1 MSTNQTLFS
10 LVNFSILLSVRA
22 RTKELAGSC
31 EVVILA
37 LDVRQAARREIRLVL
52 PMREACGNW
61 SHGKTLA
68 ETDSNKIE
76 DHVSVRFG

>member
-1 MSTNQTLFS
+1 MG
-10 LVNFSILLSVRA
+10 A
-22 RTKELAGSC
+22 RELRGSGT
-31 EVVILA
+31 VVILVPN
-37 LDVRQAARREIRLVL
+37 VRQAARREIRLVL
-52 PMREACGNW
+52 PMRGACGNW